1 MRLIWLSL
9 IGLACIGTL
18 FLFRSNLL
26 AHAERYPDAIG
37 ERVRSNIEAKRDRL
51 DLYRPA
57 LPQPTSIAPPADP
70 ANLAHSVQPK
80 PELSKPMETISW
92 HWREGAKTITK
103 ISSNGKKIQFVH
115 DKARQKNRSR

>member
-26 AHAERYPDAIG
+26 AHAERYPNAI
-37 ERVRSNIEAKRDRL
+37 ESVRSNIEAKRDRL
-51 DLYRPA
+51 DLYRPS
-57 LPQPTSIAPPADP
+57 LPQPTSVTSPADP
-70 ANLAHSVQPK
+70 AQLAHPVQPK

-103 ISSNGKKIQFVH
+103 ISSNGEKTRLVH
-115 DKARQKNRSR
+115 DKARQKNRSH

>member
-18 FLFRSNLL
+18 FQFRSNLL
-26 AHAERYPDAIG
+26 AHAERNSDAIE

-51 DLYRPA
+51 DLYRPS
-57 LPQPTSIAPPADP
+57 LPPPTSIAPADP
-70 ANLAHSVQPK
+70 ANLAHPVQPK
-80 PELSKPMETISW
+80 PELSRPMETVSW
-92 HWREGAKTITK
+92 HWREGAKAITK
-103 ISSNGKKIQFVH
+103 ISSSGEKTQLVH